1 MLEHQRPEILNPK
14 LLPLTVSSCKFLC
27 NILKQF
33 ALVFKLLLWFSMAKT
48 QKKNDFNKRPC
59 IIFKNKTKWWLFIQ
73 VGKWEMERET
83 LYEGSW

>member
-1 MLEHQRPEILNPK
+1 
-14 LLPLTVSSCKFLC
+14 
-27 NILKQF
+27 
-33 ALVFKLLLWFSMAKT
+33 MAKT